1 MADHLIS
8 TKELTGL
15 RVLTAKK
22 SKKDPEATRR
32 LGKVRACVFHP
43 KEKRCVGFLVK
54 RPDAALMFHRK
65 DVFVAYDGYDFV
77 DGRIVVRDDPAATD
91 KDACKALGISWDE
104 CVLWVGLPV
113 MCQDG
118 TEFGLVGDVVFDA
131 ETGAV
136 RTLEV
141 TAGAAAN
148 TLLGR
153 RQVPAELI
161 RGFRYGMGAALNLAD
176 TEEETVRGAIL
187 VDDAVKQI
195 AAEGGLAEKA
205 GEATAVVADKA
216 QGAID
221 AAKPVV
227 SEAAAAAGAAV
238 NKGAYATGRQISRAK
253 GMFSGFKE
261 EYDKA
266 SGKDDADAAAAGAL
280 ASGAANLE
288 DSLND
293 DVEYVYVDE
302 DGNVIDEDDV
312 EVVYVDEHGNVV
324 DASEVDDPDA
334 APHAAAGATRSVA
347 KPAPSAAE
355 GAARAVGSHLKKAG
369 GMFDAFKEE
378 YDKARK

>member
-15 RVLTAKK
+15 RVLAAKK

-54 RPDAALMFHRK
+54 RPDAALMFHRR

-77 DGRIVVRDDPAATD
+77 DGRIVVHDDPAATD
-91 KDACKALGISWDE
+91 KDACKAMDISWDD

-153 RQVPAELI
+153 RQVPADLI
-161 RGFRYGMGAALNLAD
+161 RGFRRGMGAALNVAD
-176 TEEETVRGAIL
+176 AEEETIRGAIL
-187 VDDAVKQI
+187 VDDAVKGL

-216 QGAID
+216 HSALD

-253 GMFSGFKE
+253 GMFSDFKE

-266 SGKDDADAAAAGAL
+266 SGKGVPASGVL
-280 ASGAANLE
+280 ASPEGSSAGSHE
-288 DSLND
+288 DRLD

-302 DGNVIDEDDV
+302 DGNVIGEDEV
-312 EVVYVDEHGNVV
+312 EVVYVDEDGNVV
-324 DASEVDDPDA
+324 DPAEVDDPDA
-334 APHAAAGATRSVA
+334 APAPARKAAAKKA
-347 KPAPSAAE
+347 APRTKE

>member
-8 TKELTGL
+8 TKELTGQ

-65 DVFVAYDGYDFV
+65 DVFVAVDGYDFV
-77 DGRIVVRDDPAATD
+77 DGRIVVHDDPAATD
-91 KDACKALGISWDE
+91 KDACKALGISWDD

-136 RTLEV
+136 HTLEV

-161 RGFRYGMGAALNLAD
+161 RGFRYGMGAALNVAD

-187 VDDAVKQI
+187 VDDAVKGL

-216 QGAID
+216 QSAID

-227 SEAAAAAGAAV
+227 GEAAAVAGAAV

-253 GMFSGFKE
+253 GMFAGFKD

-266 SGKDDADAAAAGAL
+266 SGKEPALDSAVAG
-280 ASGAANLE
+280 NLE
-288 DSLND
+288 DHLND

-302 DGNVIDEDDV
+302 DGNVISEDDV
-312 EVVYVDEHGNVV
+312 EVVYVDEDGNIV
-324 DASEVDDPDA
+324 DASEVDDPA
-334 APHAAAGATRSVA
+334 VPAPSRATA
-347 KPAPSAAE
+347 KPASSATE
-355 GAARAVGSHLKKAG
+355 EAARAVGSHLKKAG

>member
-54 RPDAALMFHRK
+54 RPDAALMFHRR

-77 DGRIVVRDDPAATD
+77 DGRIVVHDDPAATD
-91 KDACKALGISWDE
+91 KDACKAMGISWDD

-118 TEFGLVGDVVFDA
+118 TDFGLVGDVVFDA
-131 ETGAV
+131 QTGAV

-153 RQVPAELI
+153 RQVPADLI
-161 RGFRYGMGAALNLAD
+161 RGFKRGMGAALNVAD
-176 TEEETVRGAIL
+176 TEEETIRGAIL
-187 VDDAVKQI
+187 VDDAVKGL

-216 QGAID
+216 QSALD

-227 SEAAAAAGAAV
+227 GEAAAAAGAVV
-238 NKGAYATGRQISRAK
+238 NRGAYATGRQISRAK
-253 GMFSGFKE
+253 GMFAGFKD

-266 SGKDDADAAAAGAL
+266 AGKAPAPAL
-280 ASGAANLE
+280 ADTPASAESAASANLE
-288 DSLND
+288 DCLND

-302 DGNVIDEDDV
+302 DGNVIGEDEL
-312 EVVYVDEHGNVV
+312 EVVYVDEDGNVI
-324 DASEVDDPDA
+324 DPAEVDDPDA
-334 APHAAAGATRSVA
+334 PPASRATAAR
-347 KPAPSAAE
+347 PASSAAE
-355 GAARAVGSHLKKAG
+355 DAARAVGSHLKKAG

>member
-1 MADHLIS
+1 MADHLLS
-8 TKELTGL
+8 TDELTGL

-65 DVFVAYDGYDFV
+65 DVFVAIDGYDFV
-77 DGRIVVRDDPAATD
+77 DGRIVVHDDPAATD
-91 KDACKALGISWDE
+91 KDACKALGISWDD

-118 TEFGLVGDVVFDA
+118 TEFGLVGDVIFDA

-136 RTLEV
+136 HELVV
-141 TAGAAAN
+141 TAGATAN
-148 TLLGR
+148 ALLGKR
-153 RQVPAELI
+153 HVPASLI
-161 RGFRYGMGAALNLAD
+161 RGFKRGMGAALNVAD
-176 TEEETVRGAIL
+176 EEDEVIRGAIL
-187 VDDAVKQI
+187 VDDAVRDLSV
-195 AAEGGLAEKA
+195 EGGLAEKA

-227 SEAAAAAGAAV
+227 SEAAAVAGEAV

-266 SGKDDADAAAAGAL
+266 AGKAPADGRAALEEASDAGDD
-280 ASGAANLE
+280 LE

-302 DGNVIDEDDV
+302 DGNVIDEDDL
-312 EVVYVDEHGNVV
+312 EIVYVDEEGNVV
-324 DASEVDDPDA
+324 DAPEP
-334 APHAAAGATRSVA
+334 AAASPAKKP
-347 KPAPSAAE
+347 KPASDGVE

>member
-54 RPDAALMFHRK
+54 RPDAALMFHRR

-77 DGRIVVRDDPAATD
+77 DGRIVVHDDPEATD
-91 KDACKALGISWDE
+91 KDACKALGISWDD

-118 TEFGLVGDVVFDA
+118 TDFGLVGDVVFDA
-131 ETGAV
+131 QTGAV

-153 RQVPAELI
+153 RQVPADLI
-161 RGFRYGMGAALNLAD
+161 RGFKRGMGAALNVAD
-176 TEEETVRGAIL
+176 TEEETIRGAIL
-187 VDDAVKQI
+187 VDDAVKGL

-216 QGAID
+216 QSALD

-227 SEAAAAAGAAV
+227 GEAAAAAGAAV
-238 NKGAYATGRQISRAK
+238 NKGAYATGRHISRAK
-253 GMFSGFKE
+253 GMFAGIKD

-266 SGKDDADAAAAGAL
+266 A
-280 ASGAANLE
+280 
-288 DSLND
+288 
-293 DVEYVYVDE
+293 
-302 DGNVIDEDDV
+302 
-312 EVVYVDEHGNVV
+312 
-324 DASEVDDPDA
+324 
-334 APHAAAGATRSVA
+334 
-347 KPAPSAAE
+347 
-355 GAARAVGSHLKKAG
+355 
-369 GMFDAFKEE
+369 
-378 YDKARK
+378 

>member
-54 RPDAALMFHRK
+54 RPDAALMFHRR

-77 DGRIVVRDDPAATD
+77 DGRIVVHDDPAATD
-91 KDACKALGISWDE
+91 KDACKAMGVSWDD

-118 TEFGLVGDVVFDA
+118 TDFGLVGDVVFDA
-131 ETGAV
+131 QTGAV

-153 RQVPAELI
+153 RQVPADLI
-161 RGFRYGMGAALNLAD
+161 RGFKRGMGAALNVAD
-176 TEEETVRGAIL
+176 TEEETIRGAIL
-187 VDDAVKQI
+187 VDDAVKGL

-216 QGAID
+216 QSAID

-227 SEAAAAAGAAV
+227 GEAAAAAGAAV

-253 GMFSGFKE
+253 GMFAGFKD

-266 SGKDDADAAAAGAL
+266 AGKDAPALEDAPASAASAA
-280 ASGAANLE
+280 SANLE
-288 DSLND
+288 DCLND

-302 DGNVIDEDDV
+302 DGNVIGEDEL
-312 EVVYVDEHGNVV
+312 EVVYVDEDGNVV
-324 DASEVDDPDA
+324 DPAEVDDP
-334 APHAAAGATRSVA
+334 G
-347 KPAPSAAE
+347 APSASRATAARPASSTAE
-355 GAARAVGSHLKKAG
+355 DAARAVGSHLKKAG